1 MTFARALRSA
11 LLLMLFAWIASLQAA
26 ELPATVRD
34 ALDAAAIPAANVA
47 VWVQPVDGDAPQLTA
62 NPDRPM
68 NPASVMKLITTFAVL
83 ERFGPAHT
91 WTTRVTTNGGVRGGV
106 LDGDLFIVGGGDP
119 MLTDERM
126 WKLLRRVRA
135 LGIDTVR
142 GDIVL
147 DGSAL
152 RLPPHDPQAFD
163 GRGLRPYNSA
173 AHGLLLHF
181 NTLQL
186 ALLPAAHAGEPVT
199 VVANPPLQGLEID
212 NRLATADGDCD
223 VWYANLDARLEAGA
237 AGERVVLL
245 GSLPARCGRRDWGVS
260 PLAPERFAVAAVA
273 GLWAETGGKVEGMV
287 RPGSAP
293 TDASPLLEETSP
305 PLADVL
311 REMNKWSSNV
321 IARQLLASL
330 GAGPEVATS
339 VADRIEVGSAHALAG
354 AEPKS
359 AVEAGANEPA
369 DAATTTG
376 ATAPVETY
384 GIRADA
390 ATVETHP
397 IDMVAAGADAAH
409 AQLAA
414 AGIDTSRLVIANG
427 SGLSRIESVTARTLG
442 EMLLAAWRRPY
453 MPEFIA
459 SLPIIG
465 VDGTLRDR
473 LATSPASGHAHLKTG
488 YINGVRA
495 IAGYVLDRNGRRH
508 VVAMLVNDPRAVDSR
523 PALDALIEWVWR
535 GDAELASRE
544 APVTPLDG
552 KTQ

>member
-1 MTFARALRSA
+1 MNFASALRPA
-11 LLLMLFAWIASLQAA
+11 LLLMLFAWTVGIQAA
-26 ELPATVRD
+26 ELPRTVSD
-34 ALDAAAIPAANVA
+34 ALDAAAIPEANVG
-47 VWVQPVDGDAPQLTA
+47 VWVQPVDGDTPQLAA
-62 NPDRPM
+62 NFERPM
-68 NPASVMKLITTFAVL
+68 NPASVMKLVTAFAAL
-83 ERFGPAHT
+83 ERLGPAHT
-91 WTTRVTTNGGVRGGV
+91 WATRVTTNGTVHGGV

-186 ALLPAAHAGEPVT
+186 MLLPAAHAGEPVT
-199 VVANPPLQGLEID
+199 VVANPPLQGVEID
-212 NRLATADGDCD
+212 NRIATADGDCG
-223 VWYANLDARLEAGA
+223 VWYANLDARLEASP

-260 PLAPERFAVAAVA
+260 PFAPERFAVAAVA
-273 GLWAETGGKVEGMV
+273 GLWAENGGKVEGIV
-287 RPGSAP
+287 RPGTAP
-293 TDASPLLEETSP
+293 TYASPLLEETSP
-305 PLADVL
+305 PLADAL
-311 REMNKWSSNV
+311 RDMNKWSSNV

-330 GAGPEVATS
+330 GAGQEVSANI
-339 VADRIEVGSAHALAG
+339 ADGVDIGPAAAAAG
-354 AEPKS
+354 GEPKS
-359 AVEAGANEPA
+359 TAEAVPDESAS
-369 DAATTTG
+369 AATTSG
-376 ATAPVETY
+376 SAAPVETY
-384 GIRADA
+384 GIRPDA
-390 ATVETHP
+390 ASIEAHA
-397 IDMVAAGADAAH
+397 IDMVAAGADVAH

-414 AGIDTSRLVIANG
+414 AGIDTAGLVIANG
-427 SGLSRIESVTARTLG
+427 SGLSRIESVTVRTLG
-442 EMLLAAWRRPY
+442 EMLLAAWRRAY
-453 MPEFIA
+453 MPEFVA
-459 SLPIIG
+459 SLPIVG

-473 LATSPASGHAHLKTG
+473 LATSRASGHAHLKTG

-523 PALDALIEWVWR
+523 PALDALIEWVWQ
-535 GDAELASRE
+535 GDAEPGSPGSPSPPVE
-544 APVTPLDG
+544 ART
-552 KTQ
+552 

>member
-1 MTFARALRSA
+1 MTFASVLRPP
-11 LLLMLFAWIASLQAA
+11 LLMMLFAWTMGVHAA
-26 ELPATVRD
+26 ELPTPVRD
-34 ALDAAAIPAANVA
+34 TLDAAAIPETNVA
-47 VWVQPVDGDAPQLTA
+47 VWVQPVDGAEPQLRT

-68 NPASVMKLITTFAVL
+68 NPASVMKLVTAFAAL

-91 WTTRVTTNGGVRGGV
+91 WTTRVATNGTVHGGV
-106 LDGDLFIVGGGDP
+106 LEGDLFVVGGADP

-126 WKLLRRVRA
+126 WKLLHRLRA

-152 RLPPHDPQAFD
+152 RLPPHDPHAFD

-186 ALLPAAHAGEPVT
+186 ALLPAAHPGEPVT

-212 NRLATADGDCD
+212 NRIATADGECG
-223 VWYANLDARLEAGA
+223 VWYANLDAQLEAGA

-245 GSLPARCGRRDWGVS
+245 GSLPASCGRRDWGVS

-273 GLWAETGGKVEGMV
+273 GLWAETGGKVEGIV
-287 RPGSAP
+287 RPGAAP
-293 TDASPLLEETSP
+293 TDAKSLLEETSP
-305 PLADVL
+305 PLADAL

-330 GAGPEVATS
+330 GAGPEVS
-339 VADRIEVGSAHALAG
+339 NIADGAHVGPAGTLAG
-354 AEPKS
+354 GEPKS
-359 AVEAGANEPA
+359 TAEAVPDEPAGA
-369 DAATTTG
+369 AT
-376 ATAPVETY
+376 ASDSAAPVETF
-384 GIRADA
+384 GIRSDA
-390 ATVETHP
+390 ASVETHA

-409 AQLAA
+409 AYLAA
-414 AGIDTSRLVIANG
+414 AGIDTGGLVIANG
-427 SGLSRIESVTARTLG
+427 SGLSRTESVTARTLG

-453 MPEFIA
+453 MPEFVA
-459 SLPIIG
+459 SLPIVG
-465 VDGTLRDR
+465 VDGTFRDR
-473 LATSPASGHAHLKTG
+473 LAASAAGGHGHLKTG

-495 IAGYVLDRNGRRH
+495 IAGYVLDRHGRRH

-523 PALDALIEWVWR
+523 PALDALIEWVWK
-535 GDAELASRE
+535 GGAEPASPGV
-544 APVTPLDG
+544 PVTPVEAE
-552 KTQ
+552 TQ